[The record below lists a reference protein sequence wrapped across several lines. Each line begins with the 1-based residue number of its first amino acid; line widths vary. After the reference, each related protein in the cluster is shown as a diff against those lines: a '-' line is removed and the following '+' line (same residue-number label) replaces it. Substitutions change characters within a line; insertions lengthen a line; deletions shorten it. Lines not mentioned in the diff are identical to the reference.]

1 MFETFDASPLEDVLV
16 TSALGT
22 GEVDGDPLGDVVSGG
37 VVVDDFFFAGTLP
50 LDGSFML
57 N

>member
-37 VVVDDFFFAGTLP
+37 VVVDDFFAGTLP